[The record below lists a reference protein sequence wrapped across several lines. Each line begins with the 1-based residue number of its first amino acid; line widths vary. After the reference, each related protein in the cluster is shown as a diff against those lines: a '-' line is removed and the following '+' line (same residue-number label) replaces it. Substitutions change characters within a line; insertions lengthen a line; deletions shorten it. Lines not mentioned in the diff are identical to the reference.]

1 MRKRN
6 RKDMFDDKSLNTL
19 EYGKILEM
27 LAARAQ
33 SEGGKAACRGLR
45 PVGVRT
51 EAELALDMTAEAD
64 RTLFEFS
71 VSPSFAVDDIEETLL
86 KAEKGAVLSIPE
98 ILRVG
103 RALRV
108 ARRLRKSVSAV
119 TGIPGLRGM
128 IAGLYSDEELEKDIF
143 DSFIS
148 ETEVADNA
156 TPELRAIRLRIR
168 KLGDNVKTR
177 LQLFVTSP
185 AYHKYLQDSI
195 VTVRGDRYVI
205 PVKSEFKGAISGLVH
220 DQSASGATLYIEPM
234 QIVEL
239 NNELKTE
246 KLNEQAE
253 IERILRNFSI
263 SVRAHSD
270 RLQASYA
277 VIVEMDAIFARAQ
290 LAHEMKAVRPELSA
304 EGELSVKEGRHPLID
319 AKKVVPLTLGMKPEE
334 KMLLITGPNTGGKT
348 VTLKMTGLFVCMA
361 LSGMYVPAKG
371 AKVPVFDGVYSDIG
385 DEQSIEQSLSTF
397 SAHIRNI
404 IEILGKITENSLVLF
419 DELGAGTDPGE
430 GAALAVSISD
440 YVMRTGAK
448 FLVTSH
454 FNDLK
459 EYALTAKGVVAASME
474 FDTATF
480 RPTFRLVMGA
490 IGTSNALDIASGLG
504 LDRSIIEN
512 ARSRISAEK
521 RQFDNVLSAAEQ
533 TRRRAEQLVSDAS
546 LDREKAASAL
556 REAEN
561 EKKLIAEKREKL
573 DESIRRETKRL
584 IEDSV
589 EEADEIIDQLKSLLA
604 KDSVEDKD
612 IFAARALKRK
622 LQNISAKY
630 DTESIVEDEPDDTPL
645 EPGDFVWVKSLARR
659 GQLKGVNARGEAEV
673 AFGKLAVKVRQG
685 DYYKVK

>member
-1 MRKRN
+1 
-6 RKDMFDDKSLNTL
+6 MFDEKSLNTL
-19 EYGKILEM
+19 EYGKILDM
-27 LAARAQ
+27 LAAHAQ
-33 SEGGKAACRGLR
+33 SEGGKAACRALLPASDIG
-45 PVGVRT
+45 

-71 VSPSFAVDDIEETLL
+71 VSPSFAVDDIEETVV

-98 ILRVG
+98 LLRVG

-108 ARRLRKSVSAV
+108 ARRVGKSLTPVIGV
-119 TGIPGLRGM
+119 PGLHAM
-128 IAGLYSDEELEKDIF
+128 LAGLYSDDKLEKDIF

-168 KLGDNVKTR
+168 KLGDNVKTK

-185 AYHKYLQDSI
+185 TYHKYLQDSI

-253 IERILRNFSI
+253 IERILRNFSTAV
-263 SVRAHSD
+263 SAHAD
-270 RLQASYA
+270 RLKASYA
-277 VIVEMDAIFARAQ
+277 TIVEMDAVFARAQ
-290 LAHEMKAVRPELSA
+290 LAHAMKAVRPELDR
-304 EGELSVKEGRHPLID
+304 EGALSVKEGRHPLID
-319 AKKVVPLTLGMKPEE
+319 AKKVVPLTLAMRADER
-334 KMLLITGPNTGGKT
+334 MLLITGPNTGGKT

-361 LSGMYVPAKG
+361 LSGFYLPAKS

-397 SAHIRNI
+397 SAHIKNI
-404 IEILGKITENSLVLF
+404 IGILGRITSRSLVLF

-440 YVMRTGAK
+440 YVMSTGAK

-459 EYALTAKGVVAASME
+459 EYALTTPGVVAASME

-480 RPTFRLVMGA
+480 RPTFKLVMGA
-490 IGTSNALDIASGLG
+490 IGTSNALDIATTLG
-504 LDRSIIEN
+504 LDKGIVER
-512 ARSRISAEK
+512 ARGRISAEK

-546 LDREKAASAL
+546 LDRERAASAL

-561 EKKLIAEKREKL
+561 EKRIIAEKREKL

-589 EEADEIIDQLKSLLA
+589 EEADEIIDKLKELA
-604 KDSVEDKD
+604 AKEVVEDKD
-612 IFAARALKRK
+612 VFEARSLRK
-622 LQNISAKY
+622 KLVNMSAKY
-630 DTESIVEDEPDDTPL
+630 DTESIVEDEPDDSPL
-645 EPGDFVWVKSLARR
+645 RPGDNVWVKSLSKR
-659 GQLKGVNARGEAEV
+659 GTLKAVNARGEAEV
-673 AFGKLAVKVRQG
+673 VFGKLTVKVKPG

>member
-1 MRKRN
+1 
-6 RKDMFDDKSLNTL
+6 MFDEKSLNTL
-19 EYGKILEM
+19 EYGKILDM
-27 LAARAQ
+27 LAAHAQ
-33 SEGGKAACRGLR
+33 SEGGKAACRALLPTSDIG
-45 PVGVRT
+45 

-71 VSPSFAVDDIEETLL
+71 VSPSFAVDDIEETVV

-98 ILRVG
+98 LLRVG

-108 ARRLRKSVSAV
+108 ARRVGKSLTPVIGV
-119 TGIPGLRGM
+119 PGLHAM
-128 IAGLYSDEELEKDIF
+128 LAGLYSDDKLEKDIF

-168 KLGDNVKTR
+168 KLGDNVKTK

-185 AYHKYLQDSI
+185 TYHKYLQDSI

-253 IERILRNFSI
+253 IERILRNFSTAV
-263 SVRAHSD
+263 SAHAD
-270 RLQASYA
+270 RLKASYA
-277 VIVEMDAIFARAQ
+277 TIVEMDAIFARAQ
-290 LAHEMKAVRPELSA
+290 LAHAMKAVRPELDR
-304 EGELSVKEGRHPLID
+304 EGALSVKEGRHPLID
-319 AKKVVPLTLGMKPEE
+319 AKKVVPLTLAMRADER
-334 KMLLITGPNTGGKT
+334 MLLITGPNTGGKT

-361 LSGMYVPAKG
+361 LSGLYLPAKS

-397 SAHIRNI
+397 SAHIKNI
-404 IEILGKITENSLVLF
+404 IGILGRITSRSLVLF

-440 YVMRTGAK
+440 YVMSTGAK

-459 EYALTAKGVVAASME
+459 EYALTTPGVVAASME

-480 RPTFRLVMGA
+480 RPTFKLVMGA
-490 IGTSNALDIASGLG
+490 IGTSNALDIATTLG
-504 LDRSIIEN
+504 LDKGIVER
-512 ARSRISAEK
+512 ARGRISAEK

-546 LDREKAASAL
+546 LDRERAASAL

-561 EKKLIAEKREKL
+561 EKRIIAEKREKL

-589 EEADEIIDQLKSLLA
+589 EEADEIIDKLKELA
-604 KDSVEDKD
+604 AKEVVEDKD
-612 IFAARALKRK
+612 VFEARSLRK
-622 LQNISAKY
+622 KLVNMSARY
-630 DTESIVEDEPDDTPL
+630 DTESIVEDEPDDSPL
-645 EPGDFVWVKSLARR
+645 RPGDNVWVKSLSKR
-659 GQLKGVNARGEAEV
+659 GTLKAVSARGEAEV
-673 AFGKLAVKVRQG
+673 VFGKLTVKVKPG

>member
-1 MRKRN
+1 
-6 RKDMFDDKSLNTL
+6 MFNEKSLNTL
-19 EYGKILEM
+19 EYGKILDM
-27 LAARAQ
+27 LAAHAQ
-33 SEGGKAACRGLR
+33 SEGGKAACRALLPTSDIG
-45 PVGVRT
+45 

-71 VSPSFAVDDIEETLL
+71 VSPSFAVDDIEETVV

-98 ILRVG
+98 LLRVG

-108 ARRLRKSVSAV
+108 ARRVGKSLTPVIGV
-119 TGIPGLRGM
+119 PGLHAM
-128 IAGLYSDEELEKDIF
+128 LAGLYSDDKLEKDIF

-168 KLGDNVKTR
+168 KLGDNVKTK

-185 AYHKYLQDSI
+185 TYHKYLQDSI

-205 PVKSEFKGAISGLVH
+205 PVKSEFKGAINGLVH

-253 IERILRNFSI
+253 IERILRNFSTAV
-263 SVRAHSD
+263 SAHAD
-270 RLQASYA
+270 RLKASYA
-277 VIVEMDAIFARAQ
+277 TIVEMDAIFARAQ
-290 LAHEMKAVRPELSA
+290 LAHAMKAVRPELDR
-304 EGELSVKEGRHPLID
+304 EGALSVKEGRHPLID
-319 AKKVVPLTLGMKPEE
+319 AKKVVPLTLAMRADER
-334 KMLLITGPNTGGKT
+334 MLLITGPNTGGKT

-361 LSGMYVPAKG
+361 LSGLYLPAKS

-397 SAHIRNI
+397 SAHIKNI
-404 IEILGKITENSLVLF
+404 IGILGRITSRSLVLF

-440 YVMRTGAK
+440 YVMSTGAK

-459 EYALTAKGVVAASME
+459 EYALTTPGVVAASME

-480 RPTFRLVMGA
+480 RPTFKLVMGA
-490 IGTSNALDIASGLG
+490 IGTSNALDIATTLG
-504 LDRSIIEN
+504 LDKGIVER
-512 ARSRISAEK
+512 ARGRISAEK

-546 LDREKAASAL
+546 LDRERAASAL

-561 EKKLIAEKREKL
+561 EKRIIAEKREKL

-589 EEADEIIDQLKSLLA
+589 EEADEIIDKLKELA
-604 KDSVEDKD
+604 AKEVVEDKD
-612 IFAARALKRK
+612 VFEARSLRK
-622 LQNISAKY
+622 KLVNMSAKY
-630 DTESIVEDEPDDTPL
+630 DTESIVEDEPDDSPL
-645 EPGDFVWVKSLARR
+645 RPGDNVWVKSLSKR
-659 GQLKGVNARGEAEV
+659 GTLKAVSARGEAEV
-673 AFGKLAVKVRQG
+673 VFGKLTVKVKPG

>member
-1 MRKRN
+1 
-6 RKDMFDDKSLNTL
+6 MFDEKSLNTL
-19 EYGKILEM
+19 EYGKILSL
-27 LAARAQ
+27 LAAHAQ
-33 SEGGKAACRGLR
+33 SEGGKALCLALR
-45 PVGVRT
+45 PATTAG
-51 EAELALDMTAEAD
+51 EASLALDMTAEAD

-71 VSPSFAVDDIEETLL
+71 VSPSFAVDDIEETVV
-86 KAEKGAVLSIPE
+86 KSEKGAVLSIPE

-108 ARRLRKSVSAV
+108 ARRLVKAV
-119 TGIPGLRGM
+119 TPVLGVPGLKAMLGT
-128 IAGLYSDEELEKDIF
+128 LFSDDKLEKDIF

-148 ETEVADNA
+148 DTEVADNA

-168 KLGDNVKTR
+168 KLGDGVKTK

-185 AYHKYLQDSI
+185 TYHKYLQDSI

-253 IERILRNFSI
+253 IERILRNFSTMI
-263 SVRAHSD
+263 SAHAD
-270 RLQASYA
+270 RLKASYA
-277 VIVEMDAIFARAQ
+277 SIVEMDAIFARAQ
-290 LAHEMKAVRPELSA
+290 LAHEMKAVRPDLNEA
-304 EGELSVKEGRHPLID
+304 GELAVKEGRHPLID
-319 AKKVVPLTLGMKPEE
+319 AKKVVPLTLALRSEE
-334 KMLLITGPNTGGKT
+334 HMLLITGPNTGGKT

-361 LSGMYVPAKG
+361 LSGLYLPAKS

-397 SAHIRNI
+397 SAHIKNI
-404 IEILGKITENSLVLF
+404 IGILGKITPHSLVLF

-440 YVMRTGAK
+440 YVMSTGAK

-459 EYALTAKGVVAASME
+459 EYALTTPGVVAASME

-480 RPTFRLVMGA
+480 RPTFKLVMGA
-490 IGTSNALDIASGLG
+490 IGTSNALDIATTLG
-504 LDRSIIEN
+504 LDPGIVER
-512 ARSRISAEK
+512 ARGRISAEK
-521 RQFDNVLSAAEQ
+521 RQFDSVLSAAEQ

-546 LDREKAASAL
+546 LDRERAASAL
-556 REAEN
+556 REAEQ
-561 EKKLIAEKREKL
+561 EKRIIVEKREKL
-573 DESIRRETKRL
+573 DESIRRETKKL

-589 EEADEIIDQLKSLLA
+589 EEADEILDRLKELA
-604 KDSVEDKD
+604 NKETVEDKD
-612 IFAARALKRK
+612 VFEARALKRK
-622 LQNISAKY
+622 LENLSAKY
-630 DTESIVEDEPDDTPL
+630 DTESVVEDAPDPTPL
-645 EPGDFVWVKSLARR
+645 HVGDDVWVKSLAKR
-659 GQLKGVNARGEAEV
+659 GRLKGINARGEAEV
-673 AFGKLAVKVRQG
+673 QFGKLAVKVKNG

>member
-1 MRKRN
+1 
-6 RKDMFDDKSLNTL
+6 MFDEKSLNTL
-19 EYGKILEM
+19 EYGKILSL
-27 LAARAQ
+27 LAAHAQ
-33 SEGGKAACRGLR
+33 SEGGKALCLALR
-45 PVGVRT
+45 PATTAG
-51 EAELALDMTAEAD
+51 EASLALDMTAEAD

-71 VSPSFAVDDIEETLL
+71 VSPSFAVDDIEEMVV
-86 KAEKGAVLSIPE
+86 KSEKGAVLSIPE

-108 ARRLRKSVSAV
+108 ARRLVKAV
-119 TGIPGLRGM
+119 TPVLGVPGLKAMLGT
-128 IAGLYSDEELEKDIF
+128 LFSDDKLEKDIF

-148 ETEVADNA
+148 DTEVADNA

-168 KLGDNVKTR
+168 KLGDGVKTK

-185 AYHKYLQDSI
+185 TYHKYLQDSI

-253 IERILRNFSI
+253 IERILRNFSTMI
-263 SVRAHSD
+263 SAHAD
-270 RLQASYA
+270 RLKASYA
-277 VIVEMDAIFARAQ
+277 SIVEMDAIFARAQ
-290 LAHEMKAVRPELSA
+290 LAHEMKAVRPDLNEA
-304 EGELSVKEGRHPLID
+304 GELAVKEGRHPLID
-319 AKKVVPLTLGMKPEE
+319 AKKVVPLTLALRADEH
-334 KMLLITGPNTGGKT
+334 MLLITGPNTGGKT

-361 LSGMYVPAKG
+361 LSGLYLPAKS

-397 SAHIRNI
+397 SAHIKNI
-404 IEILGKITENSLVLF
+404 IGILGKITPHSLVLF

-440 YVMRTGAK
+440 YVMSTGAK

-459 EYALTAKGVVAASME
+459 EYALTTPGVVAASME

-480 RPTFRLVMGA
+480 RPTFKLVMGA
-490 IGTSNALDIASGLG
+490 IGTSNALDIATTLG
-504 LDRSIIEN
+504 LDPGIVER
-512 ARSRISAEK
+512 ARGRISAEK
-521 RQFDNVLSAAEQ
+521 RQFDSVLSAAEQ

-546 LDREKAASAL
+546 LDRERAASAL
-556 REAEN
+556 REAEQ
-561 EKKLIAEKREKL
+561 EKRIIVEKREKL
-573 DESIRRETKRL
+573 DESIRRETKKL

-589 EEADEIIDQLKSLLA
+589 EEADEILDRLKELA
-604 KDSVEDKD
+604 NKETVEDKD
-612 IFAARALKRK
+612 VFEARALKRK
-622 LQNISAKY
+622 LENLSAKY
-630 DTESIVEDEPDDTPL
+630 DTESVVEDAPDPTPL
-645 EPGDFVWVKSLARR
+645 RVGDDVWVRSLAKR
-659 GQLKGVNARGEAEV
+659 GRLKGINARGEAEV
-673 AFGKLAVKVRQG
+673 QFGKLAVKVKNG

>member
-1 MRKRN
+1 
-6 RKDMFDDKSLNTL
+6 MFDEKSLNTL
-19 EYGKILEM
+19 EYGKILSL
-27 LAARAQ
+27 LAAHAQ
-33 SEGGKAACRGLR
+33 SEGGKALCLALR
-45 PVGVRT
+45 PATTAG
-51 EAELALDMTAEAD
+51 EASLALDMTAEAD

-71 VSPSFAVDDIEETLL
+71 VSPSFAVDDIEETVV
-86 KAEKGAVLSIPE
+86 KSEKGAVLSIPE

-108 ARRLRKSVSAV
+108 ARRLVKAV
-119 TGIPGLRGM
+119 TPVLGVPGLKAMLGT
-128 IAGLYSDEELEKDIF
+128 LFSDDKLEKDIF

-148 ETEVADNA
+148 DTEVADNA

-168 KLGDNVKTR
+168 KLGDGVKTK

-185 AYHKYLQDSI
+185 TYHKYLQDSI
-195 VTVRGDRYVI
+195 VTVRSDRYVI

-253 IERILRNFSI
+253 IERILRNFSTMI
-263 SVRAHSD
+263 SAHAD
-270 RLQASYA
+270 RLKASYA
-277 VIVEMDAIFARAQ
+277 SIVEMDAIFARAQ
-290 LAHEMKAVRPELSA
+290 LAHEMKAVRPDLNEA
-304 EGELSVKEGRHPLID
+304 GELAVKEGRHPLID
-319 AKKVVPLTLGMKPEE
+319 AKKVVPLTLALRADEH
-334 KMLLITGPNTGGKT
+334 MLLITGPNTGGKT

-361 LSGMYVPAKG
+361 LSGLYLPAKS

-397 SAHIRNI
+397 SAHIKNI
-404 IEILGKITENSLVLF
+404 IGILGKITPHSLVLF

-440 YVMRTGAK
+440 YVMSTGAK

-459 EYALTAKGVVAASME
+459 EYALTTPGVVAASME

-480 RPTFRLVMGA
+480 RPTFKLVMGA
-490 IGTSNALDIASGLG
+490 IGTSNALDIATTLG
-504 LDRSIIEN
+504 LDPGIVER
-512 ARSRISAEK
+512 ARGRISAEK
-521 RQFDNVLSAAEQ
+521 RQFDSVLSAAEQ

-546 LDREKAASAL
+546 LDRERAASAL
-556 REAEN
+556 REAEQ
-561 EKKLIAEKREKL
+561 EKRIIVEKREKL
-573 DESIRRETKRL
+573 DESIRRETKKL

-589 EEADEIIDQLKSLLA
+589 EEADEILDRLKELA
-604 KDSVEDKD
+604 NKETVEDKD
-612 IFAARALKRK
+612 VFEARALKRK
-622 LQNISAKY
+622 LENLSAKY
-630 DTESIVEDEPDDTPL
+630 DTESVVEDAPDPTPL
-645 EPGDFVWVKSLARR
+645 RVGDDVWVRSLAKR
-659 GQLKGVNARGEAEV
+659 GRLKGINARGEAEV
-673 AFGKLAVKVRQG
+673 QFGKLAVKVKNG

>member
-1 MRKRN
+1 
-6 RKDMFDDKSLNTL
+6 MFDEKSLNTL

-27 LAARAQ
+27 LAAHAQ
-33 SEGGKAACRGLR
+33 SEGGKALCLALR
-45 PVGVRT
+45 PATTAG
-51 EAELALDMTAEAD
+51 EASLALDMTAEAD

-71 VSPSFAVDDIEETLL
+71 VSPSFAVDDIEETVV
-86 KAEKGAVLSIPE
+86 KSEKGAVLSIPE

-108 ARRLRKSVSAV
+108 ARRLVKAV
-119 TGIPGLRGM
+119 TPVLGVPGLKAMLGT
-128 IAGLYSDEELEKDIF
+128 LFSDDKLEKDIF

-148 ETEVADNA
+148 DTEVADNA

-168 KLGDNVKTR
+168 KLGDGVKTK

-185 AYHKYLQDSI
+185 TYHKYLQDSI

-253 IERILRNFSI
+253 IERILRNFSTMI
-263 SVRAHSD
+263 SAHAD
-270 RLQASYA
+270 RLRASYA
-277 VIVEMDAIFARAQ
+277 SIVEMDAIFARAQ
-290 LAHEMKAVRPELSA
+290 LAHEMKAVRPDLNEA
-304 EGELSVKEGRHPLID
+304 GELTVKEGRHPLID
-319 AKKVVPLTLGMKPEE
+319 AKKVVPLTLALRADEH
-334 KMLLITGPNTGGKT
+334 MLLITGPNTGGKT

-361 LSGMYVPAKG
+361 LSGLYLPAKS

-397 SAHIRNI
+397 SAHIKNI
-404 IEILGKITENSLVLF
+404 IGILGKITPHSLVLF

-440 YVMRTGAK
+440 YVMSTGAK

-459 EYALTAKGVVAASME
+459 EYALTTPGVVAASME

-480 RPTFRLVMGA
+480 RPTFKLVMGA
-490 IGTSNALDIASGLG
+490 IGTSNALDIATTLG
-504 LDRSIIEN
+504 LDPGIVER
-512 ARSRISAEK
+512 ARGRISAEK
-521 RQFDNVLSAAEQ
+521 RQFDSVLSAAEQ

-546 LDREKAASAL
+546 LDRERAASAL
-556 REAEN
+556 REAEQ
-561 EKKLIAEKREKL
+561 EKRIIVEKREKL
-573 DESIRRETKRL
+573 DESIRRETKKL

-589 EEADEIIDQLKSLLA
+589 EEADEILDRLKELA
-604 KDSVEDKD
+604 NKETVEDKD
-612 IFAARALKRK
+612 VFEARALKRK
-622 LQNISAKY
+622 LENLSAKY
-630 DTESIVEDEPDDTPL
+630 DTESVVEDAPDPTPL
-645 EPGDFVWVKSLARR
+645 RVGDDVWVRSLAKR
-659 GQLKGVNARGEAEV
+659 GRLKGINARGEAEV
-673 AFGKLAVKVRQG
+673 QFGKLAVKVKNG

>member
-1 MRKRN
+1 
-6 RKDMFDDKSLNTL
+6 MFDEKSLHTL
-19 EYGKILEM
+19 EYGKILDM
-27 LAARAQ
+27 LAAHAQ
-33 SEGGKAACRGLR
+33 SEGGKAACRALLPTSDIG
-45 PVGVRT
+45 

-71 VSPSFAVDDIEETLL
+71 VSPSFAVDDIEETVV

-98 ILRVG
+98 LLRVG

-108 ARRLRKSVSAV
+108 ARRVGKSLTPVIGV
-119 TGIPGLRGM
+119 PGLHAM
-128 IAGLYSDEELEKDIF
+128 LAGLYSDDKLEKDIF

-168 KLGDNVKTR
+168 KLGDNVKTK

-185 AYHKYLQDSI
+185 TYHKYLQDSI

-253 IERILRNFSI
+253 IERILRNFSTAV
-263 SVRAHSD
+263 SAHAD
-270 RLQASYA
+270 RLKASYA
-277 VIVEMDAIFARAQ
+277 TIVEMDAIFARAQ
-290 LAHEMKAVRPELSA
+290 LAHAMKAVRPELDR
-304 EGELSVKEGRHPLID
+304 EGALSVKEGRHPLID
-319 AKKVVPLTLGMKPEE
+319 AKKVVPLTLAMRADER
-334 KMLLITGPNTGGKT
+334 MLLITGPNTGGKT

-361 LSGMYVPAKG
+361 LSGLYLPAKS

-397 SAHIRNI
+397 SAHIKNI
-404 IEILGKITENSLVLF
+404 IGILGRITSRSLVLF

-440 YVMRTGAK
+440 YVMSTGAK

-459 EYALTAKGVVAASME
+459 EYALTTPGVVAASME

-480 RPTFRLVMGA
+480 RPTFKLVMGA
-490 IGTSNALDIASGLG
+490 IGTSNALDIATTLG
-504 LDRSIIEN
+504 LDKGIVER
-512 ARSRISAEK
+512 ARGRISAEK

-546 LDREKAASAL
+546 LDRERAASAL

-561 EKKLIAEKREKL
+561 EKRIIAEKREKL

-589 EEADEIIDQLKSLLA
+589 EEADEIIDKLKELA
-604 KDSVEDKD
+604 AKEVVEDKD
-612 IFAARALKRK
+612 VFEARSLRK
-622 LQNISAKY
+622 KLVNMSAKY
-630 DTESIVEDEPDDTPL
+630 DTESIVEDEPDDSPL
-645 EPGDFVWVKSLARR
+645 RPGDNVWVKSLSKR
-659 GQLKGVNARGEAEV
+659 GTLKAVNARGEAEV
-673 AFGKLAVKVRQG
+673 VFGKLTVKVKPG

>member
-1 MRKRN
+1 
-6 RKDMFDDKSLNTL
+6 MFDEKSLNTL
-19 EYGKILEM
+19 EYGKILSL
-27 LAARAQ
+27 LAAHAQ
-33 SEGGKAACRGLR
+33 SEGGKALCLALR
-45 PVGVRT
+45 PATTAG
-51 EAELALDMTAEAD
+51 EASLALDMTAEAD

-71 VSPSFAVDDIEETLL
+71 VSPSFAVDDIEETVV
-86 KAEKGAVLSIPE
+86 KSEKGAVLSIPE

-108 ARRLRKSVSAV
+108 ARRLVKAV
-119 TGIPGLRGM
+119 TPVLGVPGLKAMLGT
-128 IAGLYSDEELEKDIF
+128 LFSDDKLEKDIF

-148 ETEVADNA
+148 DTEVADNA

-168 KLGDNVKTR
+168 KLGDGVKTK

-185 AYHKYLQDSI
+185 TYHKYLQDSI

-253 IERILRNFSI
+253 IERILRNFSTMI
-263 SVRAHSD
+263 SAHAD
-270 RLQASYA
+270 RLKASYA
-277 VIVEMDAIFARAQ
+277 SIVEMDAIFARAQ
-290 LAHEMKAVRPELSA
+290 LAHEMKAVRPDLNEA
-304 EGELSVKEGRHPLID
+304 GELAVKEGRHPLID
-319 AKKVVPLTLGMKPEE
+319 AKKVVPLTLALRADEH
-334 KMLLITGPNTGGKT
+334 MLLITGPNKGGKT

-361 LSGMYVPAKG
+361 LSGLYLPAKS

-397 SAHIRNI
+397 SAHIKNI
-404 IEILGKITENSLVLF
+404 IGILGKITPHSLVLF

-440 YVMRTGAK
+440 YVMSTGAK

-459 EYALTAKGVVAASME
+459 EYALTTPGVVAASME

-480 RPTFRLVMGA
+480 RPTFKLVMGA
-490 IGTSNALDIASGLG
+490 IGTSNALDIATTLG
-504 LDRSIIEN
+504 LDPGIVER
-512 ARSRISAEK
+512 ARGRISAEK
-521 RQFDNVLSAAEQ
+521 RQFDSVLSAAEQ

-546 LDREKAASAL
+546 LDRERAASAL
-556 REAEN
+556 REAEQ
-561 EKKLIAEKREKL
+561 EKRIIVEKREKL
-573 DESIRRETKRL
+573 DESIRRETKKL

-589 EEADEIIDQLKSLLA
+589 EEADEILDRLKELA
-604 KDSVEDKD
+604 NKETVEDKD
-612 IFAARALKRK
+612 VFEARALKRK
-622 LQNISAKY
+622 LENLSAKY
-630 DTESIVEDEPDDTPL
+630 DTESVVEDAPDPTPL
-645 EPGDFVWVKSLARR
+645 RVGDDVWVRSLAKR
-659 GQLKGVNARGEAEV
+659 GRLKGINARGEAEV
-673 AFGKLAVKVRQG
+673 QFGKLAVKVKNG

>member
-1 MRKRN
+1 
-6 RKDMFDDKSLNTL
+6 MFDEKSLNTL
-19 EYGKILEM
+19 EYGKILSL
-27 LAARAQ
+27 LAAHAQ
-33 SEGGKAACRGLR
+33 SEGGKALCLALR
-45 PVGVRT
+45 PATTAG
-51 EAELALDMTAEAD
+51 EASLALDMTAEAD

-71 VSPSFAVDDIEETLL
+71 VSPSFAVDDIEETVV
-86 KAEKGAVLSIPE
+86 KSEKGAVLSIPE

-108 ARRLRKSVSAV
+108 ARRLVKAV
-119 TGIPGLRGM
+119 TPVLGVPGLKAMLGT
-128 IAGLYSDEELEKDIF
+128 LFSDDKLEKDIF

-148 ETEVADNA
+148 DTEVADNA

-168 KLGDNVKTR
+168 KLGDGVKTK

-185 AYHKYLQDSI
+185 TYHKYLQDSI

-253 IERILRNFSI
+253 IERILRNFSTMI
-263 SVRAHSD
+263 SAHAD
-270 RLQASYA
+270 RLKASYA
-277 VIVEMDAIFARAQ
+277 SIVEMDAIFARAQ
-290 LAHEMKAVRPELSA
+290 LAHEMKAVRPDLNEA
-304 EGELSVKEGRHPLID
+304 GELAVKEGRHPLID
-319 AKKVVPLTLGMKPEE
+319 AKKVVPLTLALRADEH
-334 KMLLITGPNTGGKT
+334 MLLITGPNTGGKT

-361 LSGMYVPAKG
+361 LSGLYLPAKS

-397 SAHIRNI
+397 SAHIKNI
-404 IEILGKITENSLVLF
+404 IGILGKITPHSLVLF

-440 YVMRTGAK
+440 YVMSTGAK

-459 EYALTAKGVVAASME
+459 EYALTTPGVVAASME

-480 RPTFRLVMGA
+480 RPTFKLVMGA
-490 IGTSNALDIASGLG
+490 IGTSNALDIATTLG
-504 LDRSIIEN
+504 LDPGIVER
-512 ARSRISAEK
+512 ARGRISAEK
-521 RQFDNVLSAAEQ
+521 RQFDSVLSAAEQ

-546 LDREKAASAL
+546 LDRERAASAL
-556 REAEN
+556 REAEQ
-561 EKKLIAEKREKL
+561 EKRIIVEKREKL
-573 DESIRRETKRL
+573 DESIRRETKKL

-589 EEADEIIDQLKSLLA
+589 EEADEILDRLKELA
-604 KDSVEDKD
+604 NKETVEDKD
-612 IFAARALKRK
+612 VFEARALKRK
-622 LQNISAKY
+622 LENLSAKY
-630 DTESIVEDEPDDTPL
+630 DTESVVEDAPDPTPL
-645 EPGDFVWVKSLARR
+645 RVGDDVRVRSLAKR
-659 GQLKGVNARGEAEV
+659 GRLKGINARGEAEV
-673 AFGKLAVKVRQG
+673 QFGKLAVKVKNG

>member
-1 MRKRN
+1 
-6 RKDMFDDKSLNTL
+6 MFDEKSLNTL
-19 EYGKILEM
+19 EYGKILDM
-27 LAARAQ
+27 LAAHAQ
-33 SEGGKAACRGLR
+33 SEGGKAACRALLPTSDIG
-45 PVGVRT
+45 

-71 VSPSFAVDDIEETLL
+71 VSPSFAVDDIEETVV
-86 KAEKGAVLSIPE
+86 KAEKGAVLSISE
-98 ILRVG
+98 LLRVG

-108 ARRLRKSVSAV
+108 ARRVGKSLTPVIGV
-119 TGIPGLRGM
+119 PGLHAM
-128 IAGLYSDEELEKDIF
+128 LAGLYSDDKLEKDIF

-168 KLGDNVKTR
+168 KLGDNVKTK

-185 AYHKYLQDSI
+185 TYHKYLQDSI

-253 IERILRNFSI
+253 IERILRNFSTAV
-263 SVRAHSD
+263 SAHAD
-270 RLQASYA
+270 RLKASYA
-277 VIVEMDAIFARAQ
+277 TIVEMDAIFARAQ
-290 LAHEMKAVRPELSA
+290 LAHAMKAVRPELDR
-304 EGELSVKEGRHPLID
+304 EGALSVKEGRHPLID
-319 AKKVVPLTLGMKPEE
+319 AKKVVPLTLAMRADER
-334 KMLLITGPNTGGKT
+334 MLLITGPNTGGKT

-361 LSGMYVPAKG
+361 LSGLYLPAKS

-397 SAHIRNI
+397 SAHIKNI
-404 IEILGKITENSLVLF
+404 IGILGRITSRSLVLF

-440 YVMRTGAK
+440 YVMSTGAK

-459 EYALTAKGVVAASME
+459 EYALTTPGVVAASME

-480 RPTFRLVMGA
+480 RPTFKLVMGA
-490 IGTSNALDIASGLG
+490 IGTSNALDIATTLG
-504 LDRSIIEN
+504 LDKGIVER
-512 ARSRISAEK
+512 ARGRISAEK

-546 LDREKAASAL
+546 LDRERAASAL

-561 EKKLIAEKREKL
+561 EKRIIAEKREKL

-589 EEADEIIDQLKSLLA
+589 EEADEIIDKLKELA
-604 KDSVEDKD
+604 AKEVVEDKD
-612 IFAARALKRK
+612 VFEARSLRK
-622 LQNISAKY
+622 KLVNMSAKY
-630 DTESIVEDEPDDTPL
+630 DTESIVEDEPDDSPL
-645 EPGDFVWVKSLARR
+645 RPGDNVWVKSLSKR
-659 GQLKGVNARGEAEV
+659 GTLKAVSARGEAEV
-673 AFGKLAVKVRQG
+673 VFGKLTVKVKPG

>member
-1 MRKRN
+1 
-6 RKDMFDDKSLNTL
+6 MFDEKSLNTL
-19 EYGKILEM
+19 EYGKILSL

-33 SEGGKAACRGLR
+33 SEGGKALCLALR
-45 PVGVRT
+45 PATTAG
-51 EAELALDMTAEAD
+51 EASLALDMTAEAD

-71 VSPSFAVDDIEETLL
+71 VSPSFAVDDIEETVV
-86 KAEKGAVLSIPE
+86 KSEKGAVLSIPE

-108 ARRLRKSVSAV
+108 ARRLVKAV
-119 TGIPGLRGM
+119 TPVLGVPGLKAMLGT
-128 IAGLYSDEELEKDIF
+128 LFSDDKLEKDIF

-148 ETEVADNA
+148 DTEVADNA

-168 KLGDNVKTR
+168 KLGDGVKTK

-185 AYHKYLQDSI
+185 TYHKYLQDSI

-253 IERILRNFSI
+253 IERILRNFSTMI
-263 SVRAHSD
+263 SAHAD
-270 RLQASYA
+270 RLKASYA
-277 VIVEMDAIFARAQ
+277 SIVEMDAIFARAQ
-290 LAHEMKAVRPELSA
+290 LAHEMKAVRPDLNEA
-304 EGELSVKEGRHPLID
+304 GELAVKEGRHPLID
-319 AKKVVPLTLGMKPEE
+319 AKKVVPLTLALRADEH
-334 KMLLITGPNTGGKT
+334 MLLITGPNTGGKT

-361 LSGMYVPAKG
+361 LSGLYLPAKS

-397 SAHIRNI
+397 SAHIKNI
-404 IEILGKITENSLVLF
+404 IGILGKITPHSLVLF

-440 YVMRTGAK
+440 YVMSTGAK

-459 EYALTAKGVVAASME
+459 EYALTTPGVVAASME

-480 RPTFRLVMGA
+480 RPTFKLVMGA
-490 IGTSNALDIASGLG
+490 IGTSNALDIATTLG
-504 LDRSIIEN
+504 LERTHIRRKEAVRQRAFRSGTDKTPRGA
-512 ARSRISAEK
+512 ARLGCLPRPRKGGERPERGGTGEAHHRRKAGKAGREHPPRDQETHRGLRRKSWTRA
-521 RQFDNVLSAAEQ
+521 SAARPRNSSRTPSKRR
-533 TRRRAEQLVSDAS
+533 TRSW
-546 LDREKAASAL
+546 
-556 REAEN
+556 
-561 EKKLIAEKREKL
+561 
-573 DESIRRETKRL
+573 T
-584 IEDSV
+584 
-589 EEADEIIDQLKSLLA
+589 
-604 KDSVEDKD
+604 
-612 IFAARALKRK
+612 
-622 LQNISAKY
+622 
-630 DTESIVEDEPDDTPL
+630 
-645 EPGDFVWVKSLARR
+645 G
-659 GQLKGVNARGEAEV
+659 
-673 AFGKLAVKVRQG
+673 
-685 DYYKVK
+685 

>member
-1 MRKRN
+1 
-6 RKDMFDDKSLNTL
+6 MFDEKSLNTL
-19 EYGKILEM
+19 EYGKILSL
-27 LAARAQ
+27 LAAHAQ
-33 SEGGKAACRGLR
+33 SEGGKALCLALR
-45 PVGVRT
+45 PATTAG
-51 EAELALDMTAEAD
+51 EASLALDMTAEAD

-71 VSPSFAVDDIEETLL
+71 VSPSFAVDDIEETVV
-86 KAEKGAVLSIPE
+86 KSEKGAVLSIPE

-108 ARRLRKSVSAV
+108 ARRLVKAV
-119 TGIPGLRGM
+119 TPVLGVPGLKAMLGT
-128 IAGLYSDEELEKDIF
+128 LFSDDKLEKDIF

-148 ETEVADNA
+148 DTEVADNA

-168 KLGDNVKTR
+168 KLGDGVKTK

-185 AYHKYLQDSI
+185 TYHKYLQDSI

-253 IERILRNFSI
+253 IERILRNFSTMI
-263 SVRAHSD
+263 SAHAD
-270 RLQASYA
+270 RLKASYA
-277 VIVEMDAIFARAQ
+277 SIVEMDAIFARAQ
-290 LAHEMKAVRPELSA
+290 LAHEMKAVRPDLNEA
-304 EGELSVKEGRHPLID
+304 GELTVKEGRHPLID
-319 AKKVVPLTLGMKPEE
+319 AKKVVPLTLALRADEH
-334 KMLLITGPNTGGKT
+334 MLLITGPNTGGKT

-361 LSGMYVPAKG
+361 LSGLYLPAKS

-397 SAHIRNI
+397 SAHIKNI
-404 IEILGKITENSLVLF
+404 IGILGKITPHSLVLF

-440 YVMRTGAK
+440 YVMSTGAK

-459 EYALTAKGVVAASME
+459 EYALTTPGVVAASME

-480 RPTFRLVMGA
+480 RPTFKLVMGA
-490 IGTSNALDIASGLG
+490 IGTSNALDIATTLG
-504 LDRSIIEN
+504 LDPGIVER
-512 ARSRISAEK
+512 ARGRISAEK
-521 RQFDNVLSAAEQ
+521 RQFDSVLSAAEQ

-546 LDREKAASAL
+546 LDRERAAIAL
-556 REAEN
+556 REAEQ
-561 EKKLIAEKREKL
+561 EKLIIVEKREKL
-573 DESIRRETKRL
+573 DESIRRETKKL

-589 EEADEIIDQLKSLLA
+589 EEADEILDRLKELA
-604 KDSVEDKD
+604 NKETVEDKD
-612 IFAARALKRK
+612 VFEARALKRK
-622 LQNISAKY
+622 LENLSAKY
-630 DTESIVEDEPDDTPL
+630 DTESVVEDAPDPTPL
-645 EPGDFVWVKSLARR
+645 RVGDDVWVRSLAKR
-659 GQLKGVNARGEAEV
+659 GRLKGINARGEAEV
-673 AFGKLAVKVRQG
+673 QFGKLAVKVKNG

>member
-1 MRKRN
+1 
-6 RKDMFDDKSLNTL
+6 MFDEKSLNTL
-19 EYGKILEM
+19 EYGKILSL
-27 LAARAQ
+27 LAAHAQ
-33 SEGGKAACRGLR
+33 SEGGKALCLALR
-45 PVGVRT
+45 PATTAG
-51 EAELALDMTAEAD
+51 EASLALDMTAEAD

-71 VSPSFAVDDIEETLL
+71 VSPSFAVDDIEETVV
-86 KAEKGAVLSIPE
+86 KSEKGAVLSIPE

-108 ARRLRKSVSAV
+108 ARRLVKAV
-119 TGIPGLRGM
+119 TPVLGVPGLKAMLGT
-128 IAGLYSDEELEKDIF
+128 LFSDDKLEKDIF

-148 ETEVADNA
+148 DTEVADNA

-168 KLGDNVKTR
+168 KLGDGVKAK

-185 AYHKYLQDSI
+185 TYHKYLQDSI

-253 IERILRNFSI
+253 IERILRNFSTMI
-263 SVRAHSD
+263 SAHAD
-270 RLQASYA
+270 RLKASYA
-277 VIVEMDAIFARAQ
+277 SIVEMDAIFARAQ
-290 LAHEMKAVRPELSA
+290 LAHEMKAVRPDLNEA
-304 EGELSVKEGRHPLID
+304 GELAVKEGRHPLID
-319 AKKVVPLTLGMKPEE
+319 AKKVVPLTLALRADEH
-334 KMLLITGPNTGGKT
+334 MLLITGPNTGGKT

-361 LSGMYVPAKG
+361 LSGLYLPAKS

-397 SAHIRNI
+397 SAHIKNI
-404 IEILGKITENSLVLF
+404 IGILGKITPHSLVLF

-440 YVMRTGAK
+440 YVMSTGAK

-459 EYALTAKGVVAASME
+459 EYALTTPGVVAASME

-480 RPTFRLVMGA
+480 RPTFKLVMGA
-490 IGTSNALDIASGLG
+490 IGTSNALDIATTLG
-504 LDRSIIEN
+504 LDPGIVER
-512 ARSRISAEK
+512 ARGRISAEK
-521 RQFDNVLSAAEQ
+521 RQFDSVLSAAEQ

-546 LDREKAASAL
+546 LDRERAASAL
-556 REAEN
+556 REAEQ
-561 EKKLIAEKREKL
+561 EKRIIVEKREKL
-573 DESIRRETKRL
+573 DESIRRETKKL

-589 EEADEIIDQLKSLLA
+589 EEADEILDRLKELA
-604 KDSVEDKD
+604 NKETVEDKD
-612 IFAARALKRK
+612 VFEARALKRK
-622 LQNISAKY
+622 LENLSAKY
-630 DTESIVEDEPDDTPL
+630 DTESVVEDAPDPTPL
-645 EPGDFVWVKSLARR
+645 RVGDDVWVRSLAKR
-659 GQLKGVNARGEAEV
+659 GRLKGINARGEAEV
-673 AFGKLAVKVRQG
+673 QFGKLAVKVKNG

>member
-1 MRKRN
+1 
-6 RKDMFDDKSLNTL
+6 MFDEKSLNTL
-19 EYGKILEM
+19 EYGKILDM
-27 LAARAQ
+27 LAAHAQ
-33 SEGGKAACRGLR
+33 SEGGKAACRALLPTSDIG
-45 PVGVRT
+45 

-71 VSPSFAVDDIEETLL
+71 VSPSFAVDDIEETVV

-98 ILRVG
+98 LLRVG

-108 ARRLRKSVSAV
+108 ARRVGKSLTPVIGV
-119 TGIPGLRGM
+119 PGLHAM
-128 IAGLYSDEELEKDIF
+128 LAGLYSDDKLEKDIF

-168 KLGDNVKTR
+168 KLGDNVKTK

-185 AYHKYLQDSI
+185 TYHKYLQDSI

-253 IERILRNFSI
+253 IERILRNFSTAV
-263 SVRAHSD
+263 SAHAD
-270 RLQASYA
+270 RLKASYA
-277 VIVEMDAIFARAQ
+277 TIVEMDAIFARAQ
-290 LAHEMKAVRPELSA
+290 LAHAMKAVRPELDR
-304 EGELSVKEGRHPLID
+304 EGALSVKEGRHPLID
-319 AKKVVPLTLGMKPEE
+319 AKKVVPLTLAMRADER
-334 KMLLITGPNTGGKT
+334 MLLITGPNTGGKT

-361 LSGMYVPAKG
+361 LSGLYLPAKS

-397 SAHIRNI
+397 SAHIKNI
-404 IEILGKITENSLVLF
+404 IGILGRITSRSLVLF

-440 YVMRTGAK
+440 YVMSTGAK

-459 EYALTAKGVVAASME
+459 EYALTTPGVVAASME

-480 RPTFRLVMGA
+480 RPTFKLVMGA
-490 IGTSNALDIASGLG
+490 IGTSNALDIATTLG
-504 LDRSIIEN
+504 LDKGIVER
-512 ARSRISAEK
+512 ARGRISAEK

-546 LDREKAASAL
+546 LDRECAASAL

-561 EKKLIAEKREKL
+561 EKRIIAEKREKL

-589 EEADEIIDQLKSLLA
+589 EEADEIIDKLKELA
-604 KDSVEDKD
+604 AKEVVEDKD
-612 IFAARALKRK
+612 VFEARSLRK
-622 LQNISAKY
+622 KLVNMSAKY
-630 DTESIVEDEPDDTPL
+630 DTESIVEDEPDDSPL
-645 EPGDFVWVKSLARR
+645 RPGDNVWVKSLSKR
-659 GQLKGVNARGEAEV
+659 GTLKAVNARGEAEV
-673 AFGKLAVKVRQG
+673 VFGKLTVKVKPG

>member
-1 MRKRN
+1 
-6 RKDMFDDKSLNTL
+6 MFDEKSLNTL
-19 EYGKILEM
+19 EYGKILDM
-27 LAARAQ
+27 LAAHAQ
-33 SEGGKAACRGLR
+33 SEGGKAACRALLPTSDIG
-45 PVGVRT
+45 

-71 VSPSFAVDDIEETLL
+71 VSPSFAVDDIEETVV

-98 ILRVG
+98 LLRVG

-108 ARRLRKSVSAV
+108 ARRVGKSLTPVIGV
-119 TGIPGLRGM
+119 PGLHAM
-128 IAGLYSDEELEKDIF
+128 LAGLYSDDKLEKDIF

-168 KLGDNVKTR
+168 KLGDNVKTK

-185 AYHKYLQDSI
+185 TYHKYLQDSI

-253 IERILRNFSI
+253 IERILRNFSTAV
-263 SVRAHSD
+263 SAHSD
-270 RLQASYA
+270 RLKASYA
-277 VIVEMDAIFARAQ
+277 TIVEMDAIFARAQ
-290 LAHEMKAVRPELSA
+290 LAHAMKAVRPELDR
-304 EGELSVKEGRHPLID
+304 EGALSVKEGRHPLID
-319 AKKVVPLTLGMKPEE
+319 AKKVVPLTLAMRADER
-334 KMLLITGPNTGGKT
+334 MLLITGPNTGGKT

-361 LSGMYVPAKG
+361 LSGLYLPAKS

-397 SAHIRNI
+397 SAHIKNI
-404 IEILGKITENSLVLF
+404 IGILGRITSRSLVLF

-440 YVMRTGAK
+440 YVMSTGAK

-459 EYALTAKGVVAASME
+459 EYALTTPGVVAASME

-480 RPTFRLVMGA
+480 RPTFKLVMGA
-490 IGTSNALDIASGLG
+490 IGTSNALDIATTLG
-504 LDRSIIEN
+504 LDKGIVER
-512 ARSRISAEK
+512 ARGRISAEK

-546 LDREKAASAL
+546 LDRERAASAL

-561 EKKLIAEKREKL
+561 EKRIIAEKREKL

-589 EEADEIIDQLKSLLA
+589 EEADEIIDKLKELA
-604 KDSVEDKD
+604 AKEVVEDKD
-612 IFAARALKRK
+612 VFEARSLRK
-622 LQNISAKY
+622 KLVNMSAKY
-630 DTESIVEDEPDDTPL
+630 DTESIVEDEPDDSPL
-645 EPGDFVWVKSLARR
+645 RPGDNVWVKSLSKR
-659 GQLKGVNARGEAEV
+659 GTLKAVSARGEAEV
-673 AFGKLAVKVRQG
+673 VFGKLTVKVKPG

>member
-1 MRKRN
+1 
-6 RKDMFDDKSLNTL
+6 MFDEKSLNTL
-19 EYGKILEM
+19 EYGKILDM
-27 LAARAQ
+27 LAAHAQ
-33 SEGGKAACRGLR
+33 SEGGKAACRALLPTSDIG
-45 PVGVRT
+45 

-71 VSPSFAVDDIEETLL
+71 VSPSFAVDDIEETVV

-98 ILRVG
+98 LLRVG

-108 ARRLRKSVSAV
+108 ARRVGKSLTPVIGV
-119 TGIPGLRGM
+119 PGLHAM
-128 IAGLYSDEELEKDIF
+128 LAGLYSDDKLEKDIF

-168 KLGDNVKTR
+168 KLGDNVKTK

-185 AYHKYLQDSI
+185 TYHKYLQDSI

-253 IERILRNFSI
+253 IERILRNFSTAV
-263 SVRAHSD
+263 SAHAD
-270 RLQASYA
+270 RLKASYA
-277 VIVEMDAIFARAQ
+277 TIVEMDAVFARAQ
-290 LAHEMKAVRPELSA
+290 LAHAMKAVRPELDR
-304 EGELSVKEGRHPLID
+304 EGALSVKEGRHPLID
-319 AKKVVPLTLGMKPEE
+319 AKKVVPLTLAMRANER
-334 KMLLITGPNTGGKT
+334 MLLITGPNTGGKT

-361 LSGMYVPAKG
+361 LSGLYLPAKS

-397 SAHIRNI
+397 SAHIKNI
-404 IEILGKITENSLVLF
+404 IGILGRITSRSLVLF

-440 YVMRTGAK
+440 YVMSTGAK

-459 EYALTAKGVVAASME
+459 EYALTTPGVVAASME

-480 RPTFRLVMGA
+480 RPTFKLVMGA
-490 IGTSNALDIASGLG
+490 IGTSNALDIATTLG
-504 LDRSIIEN
+504 LDKGIVER
-512 ARSRISAEK
+512 ARGRISAEK

-546 LDREKAASAL
+546 LDRERAASAL

-561 EKKLIAEKREKL
+561 EKRIIAEKREKL

-589 EEADEIIDQLKSLLA
+589 EEADEIIDKLKELA
-604 KDSVEDKD
+604 AKEVVEDKD
-612 IFAARALKRK
+612 VFEARSLRK
-622 LQNISAKY
+622 KLVNMSAKY
-630 DTESIVEDEPDDTPL
+630 DTESIVEDEPDDSPL
-645 EPGDFVWVKSLARR
+645 RPGDSVWVKSLSKR
-659 GQLKGVNARGEAEV
+659 GTLKAVNARGEAEV
-673 AFGKLAVKVRQG
+673 VFGKLTVKVKPG

>member
-1 MRKRN
+1 
-6 RKDMFDDKSLNTL
+6 MFDEKSLNTL

-27 LAARAQ
+27 LAAHAQ
-33 SEGGKAACRGLR
+33 SEGGKALCLALR
-45 PVGVRT
+45 PATTAG
-51 EAELALDMTAEAD
+51 EASLALDMTAEAD

-71 VSPSFAVDDIEETLL
+71 VSPSFAVDDIEETVV
-86 KAEKGAVLSIPE
+86 KSEKGAVLSIPE

-108 ARRLRKSVSAV
+108 ARRLVKAV
-119 TGIPGLRGM
+119 TPVLGVPGLKAMLGT
-128 IAGLYSDEELEKDIF
+128 LFSDDKLEKDIF

-148 ETEVADNA
+148 DTEVADNA

-168 KLGDNVKTR
+168 KLGDGVKTK

-185 AYHKYLQDSI
+185 TYHKYLQDSI

-253 IERILRNFSI
+253 IERILRNFSTVI
-263 SVRAHSD
+263 SAHAD
-270 RLQASYA
+270 RLKASYA
-277 VIVEMDAIFARAQ
+277 SIVEMDAIFARAQ
-290 LAHEMKAVRPELSA
+290 LAHEMKAVRPDLNEAGDLA
-304 EGELSVKEGRHPLID
+304 VKEGRHPLID
-319 AKKVVPLTLGMKPEE
+319 AKKVVPLTLALRADEH
-334 KMLLITGPNTGGKT
+334 MLLITGPNTGGKT

-361 LSGMYVPAKG
+361 LSGLYLPAKS

-397 SAHIRNI
+397 SAHIKNI
-404 IEILGKITENSLVLF
+404 IGILGKITPHSLVLF

-440 YVMRTGAK
+440 YVMSTGAK

-459 EYALTAKGVVAASME
+459 EYALTTPGVVAASME

-480 RPTFRLVMGA
+480 RPTFKLVMGA
-490 IGTSNALDIASGLG
+490 IGTSNALDIATTLG
-504 LDRSIIEN
+504 LDPGIVER
-512 ARSRISAEK
+512 ARGRISAEK
-521 RQFDNVLSAAEQ
+521 RQFDSVLSAAEQ

-546 LDREKAASAL
+546 LDRERAASAL
-556 REAEN
+556 REAEQ
-561 EKKLIAEKREKL
+561 EKRIIVEKREKL
-573 DESIRRETKRL
+573 DESIRRETKKL

-589 EEADEIIDQLKSLLA
+589 EEADEILDRLKELA
-604 KDSVEDKD
+604 NKETVEDKD
-612 IFAARALKRK
+612 VFEARALKRK
-622 LQNISAKY
+622 LENLSAKY
-630 DTESIVEDEPDDTPL
+630 DTESVVEDAPDPTPL
-645 EPGDFVWVKSLARR
+645 RVGDDVWVRSLAKR
-659 GQLKGVNARGEAEV
+659 GRLKGINARGEAEV
-673 AFGKLAVKVRQG
+673 QFGKLAVKVKNG

>member
-1 MRKRN
+1 
-6 RKDMFDDKSLNTL
+6 MFDEKSLNTI
-19 EYGKILEM
+19 EYGKILSL
-27 LAARAQ
+27 LAAHAQ
-33 SEGGKAACRGLR
+33 SEGGKALCLALR
-45 PVGVRT
+45 PATTAG
-51 EAELALDMTAEAD
+51 EASLALDMTAEAD

-71 VSPSFAVDDIEETLL
+71 VSPSFAVDDIEETVV
-86 KAEKGAVLSIPE
+86 KSEKGAVLSIPE

-108 ARRLRKSVSAV
+108 ARRLVKAV
-119 TGIPGLRGM
+119 TPVLGVPGLKAMLGT
-128 IAGLYSDEELEKDIF
+128 LFSDDKLEKDIF

-148 ETEVADNA
+148 DTEVADNA

-168 KLGDNVKTR
+168 KLGDGVKTK

-185 AYHKYLQDSI
+185 TYHKYLQDSI

-253 IERILRNFSI
+253 IERILRNFSTMI
-263 SVRAHSD
+263 SAHAD
-270 RLQASYA
+270 RLKASYA
-277 VIVEMDAIFARAQ
+277 SIVEMDAIFARAQ
-290 LAHEMKAVRPELSA
+290 LAHEMKAVRPDLNEA
-304 EGELSVKEGRHPLID
+304 GELAVKEGRHPLID
-319 AKKVVPLTLGMKPEE
+319 AKKVVPLTLALRADEH
-334 KMLLITGPNTGGKT
+334 MLLITGPNTGGKT

-361 LSGMYVPAKG
+361 LSGLYLPAKS

-397 SAHIRNI
+397 SAHIKNI
-404 IEILGKITENSLVLF
+404 IGILGKITPHSLVLF

-440 YVMRTGAK
+440 YVMSTGAK

-459 EYALTAKGVVAASME
+459 EYALTTPGVVAASME

-480 RPTFRLVMGA
+480 RPTFKLVMGA
-490 IGTSNALDIASGLG
+490 IGTSNALDIATTLG
-504 LDRSIIEN
+504 LDPGIVER
-512 ARSRISAEK
+512 ARGRISAEK
-521 RQFDNVLSAAEQ
+521 RQFDSVLSAAEQ

-546 LDREKAASAL
+546 LDRERAASAL
-556 REAEN
+556 REAEQ
-561 EKKLIAEKREKL
+561 EKRIIVEKREKL
-573 DESIRRETKRL
+573 DESIRRETKKL

-589 EEADEIIDQLKSLLA
+589 EEADEILDRLKELA
-604 KDSVEDKD
+604 NKETVEDKD
-612 IFAARALKRK
+612 VFEARALKRK
-622 LQNISAKY
+622 LENLSAKY
-630 DTESIVEDEPDDTPL
+630 DTESVVEDAPDPTPL
-645 EPGDFVWVKSLARR
+645 RVGDDVWVRSLAKR
-659 GQLKGVNARGEAEV
+659 GRLKGINARGEAEV
-673 AFGKLAVKVRQG
+673 QFGKLAVKVKNG

>member
-1 MRKRN
+1 
-6 RKDMFDDKSLNTL
+6 MFDEKSLNTL
-19 EYGKILEM
+19 EYGKILDM
-27 LAARAQ
+27 LAAHAQ
-33 SEGGKAACRGLR
+33 SEGGKAACRALLPTSDIG
-45 PVGVRT
+45 

-71 VSPSFAVDDIEETLL
+71 VSPSFAVDDIEETVV
-86 KAEKGAVLSIPE
+86 KAEKGAVLSISE
-98 ILRVG
+98 LLRVG

-108 ARRLRKSVSAV
+108 ARRVGKSLTPVIGV
-119 TGIPGLRGM
+119 PGLHAM
-128 IAGLYSDEELEKDIF
+128 LAGLYSDDKLEKDIF

-168 KLGDNVKTR
+168 KLGDNVKTK

-185 AYHKYLQDSI
+185 TYHKYLQDSI

-253 IERILRNFSI
+253 IERILRNFSTAV
-263 SVRAHSD
+263 SAHAD
-270 RLQASYA
+270 RLKASYA
-277 VIVEMDAIFARAQ
+277 TIVEMDAIFARAQ
-290 LAHEMKAVRPELSA
+290 LAHAMKAVRPELDR
-304 EGELSVKEGRHPLID
+304 EGALSVKEGRHPLID
-319 AKKVVPLTLGMKPEE
+319 AKKVVPLTLAMRADER
-334 KMLLITGPNTGGKT
+334 MLLITGPNTGGKT

-361 LSGMYVPAKG
+361 LSGLYLPAKS

-397 SAHIRNI
+397 SAHIKNI
-404 IEILGKITENSLVLF
+404 IGILGRITSRSLVLF

-440 YVMRTGAK
+440 YVMSTGAK

-459 EYALTAKGVVAASME
+459 EYALTTPGVVAASME

-480 RPTFRLVMGA
+480 RPTFKLVMGA
-490 IGTSNALDIASGLG
+490 IGTSNALDIATTLG
-504 LDRSIIEN
+504 LDKGIVER
-512 ARSRISAEK
+512 ARGRISAEK

-546 LDREKAASAL
+546 LDRERAASAL

-561 EKKLIAEKREKL
+561 EKRIIAEKREKL

-589 EEADEIIDQLKSLLA
+589 EEADEIIDKLKELA
-604 KDSVEDKD
+604 AKEVVEDKD
-612 IFAARALKRK
+612 VFEARSLRK
-622 LQNISAKY
+622 KLVNMSAKY
-630 DTESIVEDEPDDTPL
+630 DTESIVEDEPDDSPL
-645 EPGDFVWVKSLARR
+645 RPGDNVWVKSLSKR
-659 GQLKGVNARGEAEV
+659 GTLKAVNARGEAEV
-673 AFGKLAVKVRQG
+673 VFGKLTVKVKPG

>member
-1 MRKRN
+1 
-6 RKDMFDDKSLNTL
+6 MFDEKSLNTL
-19 EYGKILEM
+19 EYGKILSL
-27 LAARAQ
+27 LAAHAQ
-33 SEGGKAACRGLR
+33 SEGGKALCLALR
-45 PVGVRT
+45 PATTAG
-51 EAELALDMTAEAD
+51 EASLALDMTAEAD

-71 VSPSFAVDDIEETLL
+71 VSPSFAVDDIEETVV
-86 KAEKGAVLSIPE
+86 KSEKGAVLSIPE

-108 ARRLRKSVSAV
+108 ARRLVKAV
-119 TGIPGLRGM
+119 TPVLGVPGLKAMLGT
-128 IAGLYSDEELEKDIF
+128 LFSDDKLEKDIF

-148 ETEVADNA
+148 DTEVADNA

-168 KLGDNVKTR
+168 KLGDGVKTK

-185 AYHKYLQDSI
+185 TYHKYLQDSI

-253 IERILRNFSI
+253 IERILRNFSTMI
-263 SVRAHSD
+263 SAHAD
-270 RLQASYA
+270 RLKASYA
-277 VIVEMDAIFARAQ
+277 SIVEMDAIFARAQ
-290 LAHEMKAVRPELSA
+290 LAHEMKAVRPDLNEA
-304 EGELSVKEGRHPLID
+304 GELTVKEGRHPLID
-319 AKKVVPLTLGMKPEE
+319 AKKVVPLTLALSADEH
-334 KMLLITGPNTGGKT
+334 MLLITGPNTGGKT

-361 LSGMYVPAKG
+361 LSGLYLPAKS

-397 SAHIRNI
+397 SAHIKNI
-404 IEILGKITENSLVLF
+404 IGILGKITPHSLVLF

-440 YVMRTGAK
+440 YVMSTGAK

-459 EYALTAKGVVAASME
+459 EYALTTPGVVAASME

-480 RPTFRLVMGA
+480 RPTFKLVMGA
-490 IGTSNALDIASGLG
+490 IGTSNALDIATTLG
-504 LDRSIIEN
+504 LDPGIVER
-512 ARSRISAEK
+512 ARGRISAEK
-521 RQFDNVLSAAEQ
+521 RQFDSVLSAAEQ

-546 LDREKAASAL
+546 LDRERAASAL
-556 REAEN
+556 REAEQ
-561 EKKLIAEKREKL
+561 EKRIIVEKREKL
-573 DESIRRETKRL
+573 DESIRRETKKL

-589 EEADEIIDQLKSLLA
+589 EEADEILDRLKELA
-604 KDSVEDKD
+604 NKETVEDKD
-612 IFAARALKRK
+612 VFEARALKRK
-622 LQNISAKY
+622 LENLSAKY
-630 DTESIVEDEPDDTPL
+630 DTESVVEDAPDPTPL
-645 EPGDFVWVKSLARR
+645 RVGDDVWVRSLAKR
-659 GQLKGVNARGEAEV
+659 GRLKGINARGEAEV
-673 AFGKLAVKVRQG
+673 QFGKLAVKVKNG

>member
-1 MRKRN
+1 
-6 RKDMFDDKSLNTL
+6 MFDEKSLNTL
-19 EYGKILEM
+19 EYGKILSL
-27 LAARAQ
+27 LAAHAQ
-33 SEGGKAACRGLR
+33 SEGGKALCLALR
-45 PVGVRT
+45 PATTAG
-51 EAELALDMTAEAD
+51 EASLALDMTAEAD

-71 VSPSFAVDDIEETLL
+71 VSPSFAVDDIEETVV
-86 KAEKGAVLSIPE
+86 KSEKGAVLSIPE

-108 ARRLRKSVSAV
+108 ARRLVKAV
-119 TGIPGLRGM
+119 TPVLGVPGLKAMLGT
-128 IAGLYSDEELEKDIF
+128 LFSDDKLEKDIF

-148 ETEVADNA
+148 DTEVADNA

-168 KLGDNVKTR
+168 KLGDGVKTK

-185 AYHKYLQDSI
+185 TYHKYLQDSI

-253 IERILRNFSI
+253 IERILRNFSTMI
-263 SVRAHSD
+263 SAHAD
-270 RLQASYA
+270 RLKASYA
-277 VIVEMDAIFARAQ
+277 SIVEMDAIFARAQ
-290 LAHEMKAVRPELSA
+290 LAHEMKAVRPDLNEA
-304 EGELSVKEGRHPLID
+304 GELAVKEGRHPLID
-319 AKKVVPLTLGMKPEE
+319 AKKVVPLTLALRADEH
-334 KMLLITGPNTGGKT
+334 MLLITGPNTGGKT

-361 LSGMYVPAKG
+361 LSGLYLPAKS

-397 SAHIRNI
+397 SAHIKNI
-404 IEILGKITENSLVLF
+404 IGILGKITPNSLVLF

-440 YVMRTGAK
+440 YVMSTGAK

-459 EYALTAKGVVAASME
+459 EYALTTPGVVAASME

-480 RPTFRLVMGA
+480 RPTFKLVMGA
-490 IGTSNALDIASGLG
+490 IGTSNALDIATTLG
-504 LDRSIIEN
+504 LDPGIVER
-512 ARSRISAEK
+512 ARGRISAEK
-521 RQFDNVLSAAEQ
+521 RQFDSVLSAAEQ

-546 LDREKAASAL
+546 LDRERAASAL
-556 REAEN
+556 REAEQ
-561 EKKLIAEKREKL
+561 EKRIIVEKREKL
-573 DESIRRETKRL
+573 DESIRRETKKL

-589 EEADEIIDQLKSLLA
+589 EEADEILDRLKELA
-604 KDSVEDKD
+604 NKETVEDKD
-612 IFAARALKRK
+612 VFEARALKRK
-622 LQNISAKY
+622 LENLSAKY
-630 DTESIVEDEPDDTPL
+630 DTESVVEDAPDPTPL
-645 EPGDFVWVKSLARR
+645 RVGDDVWVKSLAKR
-659 GQLKGVNARGEAEV
+659 GRLKGINARGEAEV
-673 AFGKLAVKVRQG
+673 QFGKLAVKVKNG

>member
-1 MRKRN
+1 
-6 RKDMFDDKSLNTL
+6 MFDEKSLNTL
-19 EYGKILEM
+19 EYGKILSL
-27 LAARAQ
+27 LAAHAQ
-33 SEGGKAACRGLR
+33 SEGGKALCLALR
-45 PVGVRT
+45 PATTAG
-51 EAELALDMTAEAD
+51 EASLALDMTAEAD

-71 VSPSFAVDDIEETLL
+71 VSPSFAVDDIEETVV
-86 KAEKGAVLSIPE
+86 KSEKGAVLSIPE

-108 ARRLRKSVSAV
+108 ARRLVKAV
-119 TGIPGLRGM
+119 TPVLGVPGLKAMLGT
-128 IAGLYSDEELEKDIF
+128 LFSDDKLEKDIF

-148 ETEVADNA
+148 DTEVADNA

-168 KLGDNVKTR
+168 KLGDGVKTK

-185 AYHKYLQDSI
+185 TYHKYLQDSI

-253 IERILRNFSI
+253 IERILRNFSTMI
-263 SVRAHSD
+263 SAHAD
-270 RLQASYA
+270 RLKASYA
-277 VIVEMDAIFARAQ
+277 SIVEMDAIFARAQ
-290 LAHEMKAVRPELSA
+290 LAHEMKAVRPDLNEA
-304 EGELSVKEGRHPLID
+304 GELAVKEGRHPLID
-319 AKKVVPLTLGMKPEE
+319 AKKVVPLTLALRADEH
-334 KMLLITGPNTGGKT
+334 MLLITGPNTGGKT

-361 LSGMYVPAKG
+361 LSGLYLPAKS

-397 SAHIRNI
+397 SAHIKNI
-404 IEILGKITENSLVLF
+404 IGILGKITPHSLVLF

-440 YVMRTGAK
+440 YVMSTGAK

-459 EYALTAKGVVAASME
+459 EYALTTPGVVAASME

-480 RPTFRLVMGA
+480 RPTFKLVMGA
-490 IGTSNALDIASGLG
+490 IGTSNALDIATTLG
-504 LDRSIIEN
+504 LDPGIVER
-512 ARSRISAEK
+512 ARGRISAEK
-521 RQFDNVLSAAEQ
+521 RQFDSVLSAAEQ

-546 LDREKAASAL
+546 LDRERAASAL
-556 REAEN
+556 REAEQ
-561 EKKLIAEKREKL
+561 EKRIIVEKREKL
-573 DESIRRETKRL
+573 DESIRRETKKL

-589 EEADEIIDQLKSLLA
+589 EEADEILDRLKELA
-604 KDSVEDKD
+604 NKETVEDKD
-612 IFAARALKRK
+612 VFEARALKRK
-622 LQNISAKY
+622 LENLSAKY
-630 DTESIVEDEPDDTPL
+630 DTESVVEDTPDPTPL
-645 EPGDFVWVKSLARR
+645 RVGDDVWVRSLAKR
-659 GQLKGVNARGEAEV
+659 GRLKGINARGEAEV
-673 AFGKLAVKVRQG
+673 QFGKLAVKVKNG

>member
-1 MRKRN
+1 
-6 RKDMFDDKSLNTL
+6 MFDEKSLNTL
-19 EYGKILEM
+19 EYGKILDM
-27 LAARAQ
+27 LAAHAQ
-33 SEGGKAACRGLR
+33 SEGGKAACRALLPTSDIG
-45 PVGVRT
+45 

-71 VSPSFAVDDIEETLL
+71 VSPSFAVDDIEETVV

-98 ILRVG
+98 LLRVG

-108 ARRLRKSVSAV
+108 ARRVGKSLTPVIGV
-119 TGIPGLRGM
+119 PGLHAM
-128 IAGLYSDEELEKDIF
+128 LAGLYSDDKLEKDIF

-168 KLGDNVKTR
+168 KLGDNVKTK

-185 AYHKYLQDSI
+185 TYHKYLQDSI

-253 IERILRNFSI
+253 IERILRNFSTAV
-263 SVRAHSD
+263 SAHAD
-270 RLQASYA
+270 RLKASYA
-277 VIVEMDAIFARAQ
+277 TIVEMDAIFARAQ
-290 LAHEMKAVRPELSA
+290 LAHAMKAVRPELDR
-304 EGELSVKEGRHPLID
+304 EGALSVKEGRHPLID
-319 AKKVVPLTLGMKPEE
+319 AKKVVPLTLAMRADER
-334 KMLLITGPNTGGKT
+334 MLLITGPNTGGKT

-361 LSGMYVPAKG
+361 LSGLYLPAKS

-397 SAHIRNI
+397 SAHIKNI
-404 IEILGKITENSLVLF
+404 IGILGRITSRSLVLF

-440 YVMRTGAK
+440 YVMSTGAK

-459 EYALTAKGVVAASME
+459 EYALTTPGVVAASME

-480 RPTFRLVMGA
+480 RPTFKLVMGA
-490 IGTSNALDIASGLG
+490 IGTSNALDIATTLG
-504 LDRSIIEN
+504 LDKGIVER
-512 ARSRISAEK
+512 ARGRISAEK

-546 LDREKAASAL
+546 LDRERAASAL

-561 EKKLIAEKREKL
+561 EKRIIAEKREKL

-589 EEADEIIDQLKSLLA
+589 EEADEIIDKLKELA
-604 KDSVEDKD
+604 AKEVVEDKD
-612 IFAARALKRK
+612 VFKARSLRK
-622 LQNISAKY
+622 KLVNMSAKY
-630 DTESIVEDEPDDTPL
+630 DTESIVEDEPDDSPL
-645 EPGDFVWVKSLARR
+645 RPGDNVWVKSLSKR
-659 GQLKGVNARGEAEV
+659 GTLKAVSARGEAEV
-673 AFGKLAVKVRQG
+673 VFGKLTVKVKPG

>member
-1 MRKRN
+1 
-6 RKDMFDDKSLNTL
+6 MFDEKSLNTL
-19 EYGKILEM
+19 EYGKILDM
-27 LAARAQ
+27 LAAHAQ
-33 SEGGKAACRGLR
+33 SEGGKAACRALLPTSDIG
-45 PVGVRT
+45 

-71 VSPSFAVDDIEETLL
+71 VSPSFAVDDIEETVV

-98 ILRVG
+98 LLRVG

-108 ARRLRKSVSAV
+108 ARRVGKSLTPVIGV
-119 TGIPGLRGM
+119 PGLHAM
-128 IAGLYSDEELEKDIF
+128 LAGLYSDDKLEKDIF

-168 KLGDNVKTR
+168 KLGDNVKAK

-185 AYHKYLQDSI
+185 TYHKYLQDSI

-253 IERILRNFSI
+253 IERILRNFSTAV
-263 SVRAHSD
+263 SAHAD
-270 RLQASYA
+270 RLKASYA
-277 VIVEMDAIFARAQ
+277 TIVEMDAIFARAQ
-290 LAHEMKAVRPELSA
+290 LAHAMKAVRPELDR
-304 EGELSVKEGRHPLID
+304 EGALSVKEGRHPLID
-319 AKKVVPLTLGMKPEE
+319 AKKVVPLTLAMRADER
-334 KMLLITGPNTGGKT
+334 MLLITGPNTGGKT

-361 LSGMYVPAKG
+361 LSGLYLPAKS

-397 SAHIRNI
+397 SAHIKNI
-404 IEILGKITENSLVLF
+404 IGILGRITSRSLVLF

-440 YVMRTGAK
+440 YVMSTGAK

-459 EYALTAKGVVAASME
+459 EYALTTPGVVAASME

-480 RPTFRLVMGA
+480 RPTFKLVMGA
-490 IGTSNALDIASGLG
+490 IGTSNALDIATTLG
-504 LDRSIIEN
+504 LDKGIVER
-512 ARSRISAEK
+512 ARGRISAEK

-546 LDREKAASAL
+546 LDRERAASAL

-561 EKKLIAEKREKL
+561 EKRIIAEKREKL

-589 EEADEIIDQLKSLLA
+589 EEADEIIDKLKELA
-604 KDSVEDKD
+604 AKEVVEDKD
-612 IFAARALKRK
+612 VFEARSLRK
-622 LQNISAKY
+622 KLVNMSAKY
-630 DTESIVEDEPDDTPL
+630 DTESIVEDEPDDSPL
-645 EPGDFVWVKSLARR
+645 RPGDNVWVKSLSKR
-659 GQLKGVNARGEAEV
+659 GTLKAVSARGEAEV
-673 AFGKLAVKVRQG
+673 VFGKLTVKVKPG

>member
-1 MRKRN
+1 
-6 RKDMFDDKSLNTL
+6 MFDDKSLKTL

-27 LAARAQ
+27 LAVHAQ
-33 SEGGKAACRGLR
+33 SEGGKAACRALR
-45 PVGVRT
+45 PAEAIG
-51 EAELALDMTAEAD
+51 EAENALDMTAEAD
-64 RTLFEFS
+64 RVLFEFS
-71 VSPSFAVDDIEETLL
+71 VSPSFAVDDIEETLT

-98 ILRVG
+98 LLRVG

-108 ARRLRKSVSAV
+108 ARRIEKSVSAV
-119 TGIPGLRGM
+119 TGIPGLSAMLG
-128 IAGLYSDEELEKDIF
+128 GLYSEEKLEKDIF
-143 DSFIS
+143 DAFIS

-156 TPELRAIRLRIR
+156 TPELRAIRIRIR
-168 KLGDNVKTR
+168 RLGDGVKTK
-177 LQLFVTSP
+177 LQTFITSP
-185 AYHKYLQDSI
+185 TYHKYLQDSI

-253 IERILRNFSI
+253 IERILRNFST

-270 RLQASYA
+270 RLKASYA
-277 VIVEMDAIFARAQ
+277 TIVEMDTVFARAQ
-290 LAHEMKAVRPELSA
+290 LGHEMKAVRPELNT

-319 AKKVVPLTLGMKPEE
+319 AKKVVPLTLAMKPDE

-361 LSGMYVPAKG
+361 LSGLYLPAKA
-371 AKVPVFDGVYSDIG
+371 AKIPVVDGVYPDIG

-397 SAHIRNI
+397 SAHIKNI
-404 IEILGKITENSLVLF
+404 IGILGKITPRSLVLF

-430 GAALAVSISD
+430 GAALAVSISE
-440 YVMRTGAK
+440 YVMSTGAK
-448 FLVTSH
+448 SLVTSH

-459 EYALTAKGVVAASME
+459 EFALTTRGVVAASME
-474 FDTATF
+474 FDSVTF
-480 RPTFRLVMGA
+480 RPTFKLVMGA
-490 IGTSNALDIASGLG
+490 IGTSNALDIATTLG
-504 LDRSIIEN
+504 LDAKIVEN
-512 ARSRISAEK
+512 ARGRISAEK
-521 RQFDNVLSAAEQ
+521 RQFDSVLSAAEQ

-546 LDREKAASAL
+546 LDRERAASAL

-561 EKKLIAEKREKL
+561 QKKLIAEKREKL
-573 DESIRRETKRL
+573 DESIRRETKHL
-584 IEDSV
+584 IENSV
-589 EEADEIIDQLKSLLA
+589 EEADEILERLREMLDKEV
-604 KDSVEDKD
+604 VEDKD

-622 LQNISAKY
+622 LQNMSAEY
-630 DTESIVEDEPDDTPL
+630 DKESVVEDEPDDTPL
-645 EPGDFVWVKSLARR
+645 HRGDSVWVRSLAKR
-659 GQLKGVNARGEAEV
+659 GTYLGSNSRGEADV
-673 AFGKLAVKVRQG
+673 SFGKLSVKVKAG

>member
-1 MRKRN
+1 
-6 RKDMFDDKSLNTL
+6 MFDEKSLNTL
-19 EYGKILEM
+19 EYGKILSL
-27 LAARAQ
+27 LAAHAQ
-33 SEGGKAACRGLR
+33 SEGGKALCLALR
-45 PVGVRT
+45 PATTAG
-51 EAELALDMTAEAD
+51 EASLALDMTAEAD

-71 VSPSFAVDDIEETLL
+71 VSPSFAVDDIEETVV
-86 KAEKGAVLSIPE
+86 KSEKGAVLSIPE

-108 ARRLRKSVSAV
+108 ARRLVKAV
-119 TGIPGLRGM
+119 TPVLGVPGLKAMLGT
-128 IAGLYSDEELEKDIF
+128 LFSDDKLEKDIF

-148 ETEVADNA
+148 DTEVADNA

-168 KLGDNVKTR
+168 KLGDGVKTK

-185 AYHKYLQDSI
+185 TYHKYLQDSI

-253 IERILRNFSI
+253 IERILRNFSTMI
-263 SVRAHSD
+263 SAHAD
-270 RLQASYA
+270 RLKASYA
-277 VIVEMDAIFARAQ
+277 SIVEMDAIFARAQ
-290 LAHEMKAVRPELSA
+290 LAHEMKAVRPDLNEA
-304 EGELSVKEGRHPLID
+304 GELAVKEGRHPLID
-319 AKKVVPLTLGMKPEE
+319 AKKVVPLTLALRADEH
-334 KMLLITGPNTGGKT
+334 MLLITGPNTGGKT

-361 LSGMYVPAKG
+361 LSGLYLPAKS

-397 SAHIRNI
+397 SAHIKNI
-404 IEILGKITENSLVLF
+404 IGILGKITPHSLVLF

-440 YVMRTGAK
+440 YVMSTGAK

-459 EYALTAKGVVAASME
+459 EYALTTPGVVAASME

-480 RPTFRLVMGA
+480 RPPFKLVMGA
-490 IGTSNALDIASGLG
+490 IGTSNALDIATTLG
-504 LDRSIIEN
+504 LDPGIVER
-512 ARSRISAEK
+512 ARGRISAEK
-521 RQFDNVLSAAEQ
+521 RQFDSVLSAAEQ

-546 LDREKAASAL
+546 LDRERAASAL
-556 REAEN
+556 REAEQ
-561 EKKLIAEKREKL
+561 EKRIIVEKREKL
-573 DESIRRETKRL
+573 DESIRRETKKL

-589 EEADEIIDQLKSLLA
+589 EEADEILDRLKELA
-604 KDSVEDKD
+604 NKETVEDKD
-612 IFAARALKRK
+612 VFEARALKRK
-622 LQNISAKY
+622 LENLSAKY
-630 DTESIVEDEPDDTPL
+630 DTESVVEDAPDPTPL
-645 EPGDFVWVKSLARR
+645 RVGDDVWVRSLAKR
-659 GQLKGVNARGEAEV
+659 GRLKGINARGEAEV
-673 AFGKLAVKVRQG
+673 QFGKLAVKVKNG